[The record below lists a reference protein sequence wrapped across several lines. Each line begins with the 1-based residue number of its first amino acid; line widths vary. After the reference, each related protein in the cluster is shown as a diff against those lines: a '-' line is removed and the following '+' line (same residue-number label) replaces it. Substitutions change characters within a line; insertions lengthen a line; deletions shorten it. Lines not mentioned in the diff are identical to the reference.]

1 MGDGP
6 AADAGAIGLEGE
18 AAEQF
23 AGDGAV
29 GRARRGRKKTCG
41 QSDGVR
47 RPVRL
52 MIAAGNAWLP
62 SPGAALG
69 ASAQVVGA
77 QLVDAGQTQSEF
89 RSEARCGKFT
99 CSQLSEEVAD

>member
-1 MGDGP
+1 
-6 AADAGAIGLEGE
+6 
-18 AAEQF
+18 
-23 AGDGAV
+23 
-29 GRARRGRKKTCG
+29 
-41 QSDGVR
+41 
-47 RPVRL
+47 

-77 QLVDAGQTQSEF
+77 QFVDAGQAQAEF
-89 RSEARCGKFT
+89 RSEARRGKFT